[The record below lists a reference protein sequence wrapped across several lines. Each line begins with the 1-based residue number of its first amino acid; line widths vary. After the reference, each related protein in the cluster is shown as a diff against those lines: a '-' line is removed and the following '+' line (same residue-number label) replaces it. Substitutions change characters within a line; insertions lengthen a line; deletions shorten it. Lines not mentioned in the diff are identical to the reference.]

1 MSYLYLCSP
10 VDCRWMGGVGD
21 VGGMNNKTISLTM
34 QGCMLFQ
41 YGPLSVYLYVCMY
54 VCMYVWMD
62 GWMQLLHMAP
72 ARQVSMCTAICSS
85 RACFCV
91 RT

>member
-54 VCMYVWMD
+54 GWMD
-62 GWMQLLHMAP
+62 GWMDAATAHGSGTSSQHVHRSLL
-72 ARQVSMCTAICSS
+72 
-85 RACFCV
+85 
-91 RT
+91 